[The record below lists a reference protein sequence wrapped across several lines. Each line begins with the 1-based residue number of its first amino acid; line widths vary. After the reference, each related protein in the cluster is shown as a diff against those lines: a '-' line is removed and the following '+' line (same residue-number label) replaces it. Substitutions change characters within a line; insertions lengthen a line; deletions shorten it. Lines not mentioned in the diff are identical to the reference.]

1 MGVGGAG
8 GFVSATRQICE
19 YIRALYPVSR
29 PLAAS
34 LLLTHCGGDLK
45 AFFQGCTL
53 FRFNEKDFRNGGLQ
67 VRTLRRKRKRSGERP
82 AHQAGQRMQSQ
93 VCLAAG
99 TVCGCSPDAVCRG
112 GFLGQGDR
120 PLP

>member
-1 MGVGGAG
+1 M
-8 GFVSATRQICE
+8 
-19 YIRALYPVSR
+19 SR

-34 LLLTHCGGDLK
+34 LLLTDCGGDLK

-53 FRFNEKDFRNGGLQ
+53 FRFNEKDVRNGGLQ

>member
-1 MGVGGAG
+1 MGVGGVG

-53 FRFNEKDFRNGGLQ
+53 FRLNEKDFRDGGLQ
-67 VRTLRRKRKRSGERP
+67 ASTLRRKRKRSGKRF
-82 AHQAGQRMQSQ
+82 AHQAG
-93 VCLAAG
+93 
-99 TVCGCSPDAVCRG
+99 
-112 GFLGQGDR
+112 
-120 PLP
+120 

>member
-1 MGVGGAG
+1 M
-8 GFVSATRQICE
+8 SW
-19 YIRALYPVSR
+19 

-82 AHQAGQRMQSQ
+82 AYQAGQRMQSQ